1 LGRPSLLIPHCGKID
16 DAAKP
21 MNPEM
26 QSDTNDLTPGFS
38 GLRVVAFESRMAA
51 EVATMIERRGGVAI
65 VAPAMREVPLEDNHA
80 ALDFAERLLAGE
92 FDAVIFMTGVGTR
105 ALFAAMETRHQR
117 AALISAL
124 TAVTTVARGPKP
136 IRAMRD
142 LGFEPS
148 VVVSEPNT
156 WREVLSALA
165 SRVELKGKRVAVQEY
180 GVSNHELTAGLEA
193 RGASVTIVP
202 VYRWTLPADRAPL
215 RAALNAIAAGKADV
229 AIFTSSN
236 QVTNVIQLADA
247 EGIGGEV
254 KRGFARMAIGSIGPV
269 CSEQIRAYGL
279 SVDFEPEHSKLGHLV
294 KEAAAQAMLILVEK
308 RTNAAAVKPIAPPIL
323 QRAAISKA
331 PRSAL
336 ADHPMMKACRREATP
351 YTPIW
356 LMRQAGRYMP
366 EYRRLRDQHDF
377 LELCRRPDLAA
388 EVTVTAV
395 ERLKVDAAIIFADI
409 LLPLIP
415 MEVGLHYEKGDG
427 PMIDRP
433 IRTEADLERIPEV
446 DVSALGFVA
455 DAIKL
460 VHSAL
465 ATTPLI
471 GFAGAPF
478 TLASYLIEGGSS
490 RQYQATKT
498 FMYTQPE
505 TWHRLMELIARVTVE
520 YLKMQIAA
528 GADIIQIFDSWVGSL
543 GPDDYRRFVL
553 PHTASVIAAIP
564 ADVPV
569 IHFGTV
575 TGNLLE
581 LMREAGGDVLGLDW
595 RVDLTDAWARLNYSI
610 AVQGNLDP
618 IALFADVDEIRR
630 RARAILDQAGG
641 RPGHIFNLGH
651 GILPETPVDHAI
663 ALVDAVHEM
672 SAR

>member
-1 LGRPSLLIPHCGKID
+1 
-16 DAAKP
+16 
-21 MNPEM
+21 MNQETKSNS
-26 QSDTNDLTPGFS
+26 SDSTPGFG

-65 VAPAMREVPLEDNHA
+65 IAPAMREVPLEDNHA
-80 ALDFAERLLAGE
+80 ALDFADRLLAGE
-92 FDAVIFMTGVGTR
+92 SEFGVVIFMTGVGTR
-105 ALFAAMETRHQR
+105 ALFQAMETRHPR
-117 AALISAL
+117 ASIATALAAIA
-124 TAVTTVARGPKP
+124 TVARGPKA

-142 LGFEPS
+142 LGVEPS
-148 VVVSEPNT
+148 IVAPEPNT
-156 WREVLSALA
+156 WREVLSTLA
-165 SRVELKGKRVAVQEY
+165 SQIELKGKRVAIQEY

-193 RGASVTIVP
+193 RGARVTIVP
-202 VYRWTLPADRAPL
+202 VYKWTLPADRAPL
-215 RAALNAIAAGKADV
+215 RAALNAIAASAADV

-236 QVTNVIQLADA
+236 QVTNVIQLAEA
-247 EGIGGEV
+247 EGIGDGV
-254 KRGFARMAIGSIGPV
+254 KRGFARMAVGSIGPV

-279 SVDFEPEHSKLGHLV
+279 RVDFEPEHSKLGHLV
-294 KEAAAQAMLILVEK
+294 KAAAAQAASILIA
-308 RTNAAAVKPIAPPIL
+308 N
-323 QRAAISKA
+323 RADTHRIEAGATPNPRRPAISNA
-331 PRSAL
+331 PQSPL
-336 ADHPMMKACRREATP
+336 AGHPMLKACRREAAP

-366 EYRRLRDQHDF
+366 EYRRVRERHGF
-377 LELCRRPDLAA
+377 LEMCRRPELAA

-415 MEVGLHYEKGDG
+415 MEVGLHFEKGDG
-427 PMIDRP
+427 PVIDRP
-433 IRTEADLERIPEV
+433 IRTEADLERMPAV
-446 DVSALGFVA
+446 DVAALGFVG

-460 VHSAL
+460 VHRAIG

-498 FMYTQPE
+498 FMYMQPE
-505 TWHRLMELIARVTVE
+505 TWHRLMERLARITAD
-520 YLKMQIAA
+520 YLKMQIEA
-528 GADIIQIFDSWVGSL
+528 GADIVQIFDSWVGSL

-581 LMREAGGDVLGLDW
+581 LMREAGGDVIGLDW
-595 RVDLTDAWARLNYSI
+595 RVDLADAWARLNYSV

-618 IALFADVDEIRR
+618 IALFADVSEIRA

-651 GILPETPVDHAI
+651 GILPDTPVDHVI